1 MVKTYVRLVKIVN
14 IFNASYF
21 KSILKYLQDITSW
34 CLLVAVQ
41 VFLSISD
48 EQEQIDETQDHPTEN

>member
-1 MVKTYVRLVKIVN
+1 MVKTYVRLLKIVN

-21 KSILKYLQDITSW
+21 KSIFKYLQDITSW
-34 CLLVAVQ
+34 CLLVAVP